1 MGTGNSAANAA
12 NAANAQQQA
21 QIATAVNQINSAY
34 DNPNRT
40 AQYASYNKNLSD
52 YYTGQVN
59 NQEAINAR
67 NLKFAMARSGLTGG
81 SAATDSNTQL
91 QKDYTQG
98 LLQASQQA
106 QAGTSALEQADVNAK
121 NQLIGL
127 AQQGNYTGQI
137 PQATAQAQSA
147 ALGAASN
154 FGQANAL
161 GNLFTGTQ
169 GIYQN
174 EETAAANRAAQQ
186 NPFGSNYSAS
196 AYSGGGSGGGAN
208 ASNGYGGRG

>member
-1 MGTGNSAANAA
+1 MGATGNNAANAA

-21 QIATAVNQINSAY
+21 SIAIAVNQINAAY
-34 DNPNRT
+34 SNPARQ
-40 AQYASYNKNLSD
+40 AQYQQYQNNLNN

-106 QAGTSALEQADVNAK
+106 QAGTSALEQADINAK

-137 PQATAQAQSA
+137 PQAAAQSQNA
-147 ALGAASN
+147 ALTAAQN
-154 FGQANAL
+154 YGGANAL
-161 GNLFTGTQ
+161 GNLFTSTQ

-174 EETAAANRAAQQ
+174 EATAAANRAAQQ
-186 NPFGSNYSAS
+186 NPFGSNYAGSV
-196 AYSGGGSGGGAN
+196 YSGGGNGAN
-208 ASNGYGGRG
+208 PSNGYK

>member
-1 MGTGNSAANAA
+1 VGSGNSAANAA

-21 QIATAVNQINSAY
+21 SIQNSVGQITSAY
-34 DNPNRT
+34 NNPNR
-40 AQYASYNKNLSD
+40 ANQYQQYQTNLQN

-81 SAATDSNTQL
+81 SAAVDSNTQL

-98 LLQASQQA
+98 LLSASQQA
-106 QAGTSALEQADVNAK
+106 QAGTSALEQSDINAK

-127 AQQGNYTGQI
+127 AQQGNFTGAI
-137 PQATAQAQSA
+137 PSQVAATQNASLQSA
-147 ALGAASN
+147 NN
-154 FGQANAL
+154 FGNANSL
-161 GNLFTGTQ
+161 GNVFAGTA

-174 EETAAANRAAQQ
+174 EQTAAANRKAQTS
-186 NPFGSNYSAS
+186 PIGSL
-196 AYSGGGSGGGAN
+196 
-208 ASNGYGGRG
+208 YG